1 MTQVRVGLVALV
13 LAAALA
19 APAGAA
25 TTFTVNTTADGAA
38 PCGATCTL
46 RGAIRSANET
56 AGPDTVVIP
65 ADATP
70 YALTLV
76 GAGEDANA
84 TGDLDVLESVTIQGA
99 GASGVVID
107 ANGLGDGVIH
117 GVADTATVDISGVT
131 IRGADL
137 GTGYAVR
144 GTGPHLTLTDSVL
157 RDNGSDLTAYA
168 GSGNDKPTDLTLTR
182 VLLRDNTSDN
192 AIVEHGPDTD
202 GTLRIV
208 DTQLL
213 HNTTAGTLVDADPG
227 GGTTTAVI
235 VTGSTFDD
243 NTIDSYGIDVNP
255 SGAVANAS
263 LEVAGSSFTRNKID
277 RGRGLIDFDPSSF
290 DDLATSI
297 RITDTLFADTTINR
311 DQGVLVVDPCGASG
325 KKTSIDSRLER
336 TRFERNVT
344 GDDVN
349 PGEAAAIALRP
360 CLPNGGAQ
368 HFALVDSLLAGNE
381 AHGDSVEGG
390 AFSASAT
397 GATIDVS
404 GSTFT
409 QNGAG
414 TVANGNTGG
423 AIELSDGAM
432 TIVNSTFDGNHVGF
446 GDDEDS
452 GGGAIHAAGGSL
464 ALVHTT
470 LTQNT
475 VTAGAGDTPDP
486 AAGGGALK
494 VDGGVPVTV
503 TASLL
508 HGNTAYGAAQDCL
521 GPVASGGSNLAATT
535 TCSLGGPADQQ
546 GVADAGLAPLANN
559 GGPTPTR
566 ALSETSPAKD
576 AARGETCLATDQRGV
591 TRPQFAACDIGAFE
605 LAPSSPPA
613 DAPPPPPPPPP
624 VVPQPPKPDPLLL
637 TCGRTQLA
645 LIDVVRAG
653 GKVRITGQAALALAG
668 RQVQLLVSDRRNRKR
683 KAAPAGTA
691 TIGPDGTFAATVK
704 RPGRRLRSPQY
715 LARAGGTRSVPL
727 ELDRRMYVDGL
738 SVAGGRITLR
748 GHVTR
753 PLPRRG
759 STVAIFVQRDCTT
772 RTRVAKA
779 KLDRRG
785 RFSAEFPAPA
795 GVPEILVR
803 AQTKVPTL
811 RGGRATARTFTLP
824 RPLKLG

>member
-1 MTQVRVGLVALV
+1 MTPVRVGLAAVV

-56 AGPDTVVIP
+56 AGADTVVIP
-65 ADATP
+65 ASAQP
-70 YALTLV
+70 YVLDIA

-84 TGDLDVLESVTIQGA
+84 TGDLDVLESLTIQGA
-99 GASGVVID
+99 GTASVVID
-107 ANGLGDGVIH
+107 ASGLGDGVIQ
-117 GVADTATVDISGVT
+117 GISQDATLDIAGVT
-131 IRGADL
+131 VTGAVA
-137 GTGYAVR
+137 GTDYTVSGN
-144 GTGPHLTLTDSVL
+144 GPHLTLTDSVL
-157 RDNGSDLTAYA
+157 RGNGSDETVYA
-168 GSGNDKPTDLTLTR
+168 GSGNNRPTDLTLTR
-182 VLLRDNTSDN
+182 VLLRDNTADDV
-192 AIVEHGPDTD
+192 IVEHGPDTD
-202 GTLRIV
+202 GTLRMV
-208 DTQLL
+208 DSQLV
-213 HNTTAGTLVDADPG
+213 HNTTGGTLVDADPA

-255 SGAVANAS
+255 SGNVANAS
-263 LEVAGSSFTRNKID
+263 LEIGGSTFTRNKID

-290 DDLATSI
+290 GDLATAI
-297 RITDTLFADTTINR
+297 RITDSVFADTTSNQ
-311 DQGVLVVDPCGASG
+311 DEGVLEVDPCGASG
-325 KKTSIDSRLER
+325 KKTSIDARIER
-336 TRFERNVT
+336 TRFERNVA
-344 GDDVN
+344 GDAVN
-349 PGEAAAIALRP
+349 PGDAAAIDVRP
-360 CLPNGGAQ
+360 CQPNGGTQ
-368 HFALVDSLLAGNE
+368 HFAIVDSLFSGNE
-381 AHGDSVEGG
+381 TRGDGVDGG
-390 AFSASAT
+390 AVFVYAT
-397 GATIDVS
+397 GATIDVT

-409 QNGAG
+409 QNVAG
-414 TVANGNTGG
+414 TAANENSGG
-423 AIELSDGAM
+423 AIALVDGAM
-432 TIVNSTFDGNHVGF
+432 TIANSTFDGNHVAF
-446 GDDEDS
+446 GDDSRS
-452 GGGAIHAAGGSL
+452 GGGAIHADGGSL

-475 VTAGAGDTPDP
+475 VTAAAGATPV
-486 AAGGGALK
+486 ATAGGGALK
-494 VDGGVPVTV
+494 VDDGVPVTI
-503 TASLL
+503 TGSLL

-521 GPVASGGSNLAATT
+521 GPVASGGSNLAATS

-546 GVADAGLAPLANN
+546 GVSDAGLAALADN

-566 ALSETSPAKD
+566 ALSDTSPAKD

-591 TRPQFAACDIGAFE
+591 TRPQLAGCDIGAFE

-613 DAPPPPPPPPP
+613 DAPAPPLAPP
-624 VVPQPPKPDPLLL
+624 VVPQPPKPGPLLL

-668 RQVQLLVSDRRNRKR
+668 QPVRLFVSDRRHRKR
-683 KAAPAGTA
+683 KAARAGGA
-691 TIGPDGTFAATVK
+691 TIAADGTFAATVK
-704 RPGRRLRSPQY
+704 RPSRKLRSPQY
-715 LARAGGTRSVPL
+715 FARAGGNRSVPL

-738 SVAGGRITLR
+738 SVAGGRIKLR

-753 PLPRRG
+753 PLPKRG

-785 RFSAEFPAPA
+785 RFSAAFPVPA

-803 AQTKVPTL
+803 ARTKVPTR

-824 RPLKLG
+824 RPLRLG